1 METRKFIDAHVHG
14 FIKPADKNH
23 FKKNIHALLDH
34 GLEKIIIAAL
44 PFHDFDYQLKLSLAP
59 PHIQPFISKEN
70 FDETRLLADWTEEYR
85 LQKIVTPFID
95 VRFVIENV
103 RGTVLNALQS
113 GCRGIKGA
121 FIPESD
127 RILTIQGIP
136 QALGIST
143 QRYCSIQE
151 EIFTVAD
158 DLNLPL
164 LYHINLSQHFDW
176 IAALLTKFPLLRI
189 SIPHLGYSLRRIS
202 DILHRFENTYTDPSY
217 LIDLLNKNNK
227 RYLAFIDRYHTK
239 ILSGSDAIIA
249 NGIDAILPYPHYF
262 SHLSVPDTVKD
273 RILRKNA
280 YTFLSLPE
288 GEIR

>member
-1 METRKFIDAHVHG
+1 METIKFIDAHVHG

-23 FKKNIHALLDH
+23 FKKNIQALIGH
-34 GLEKIIIAAL
+34 GLEKIIIAVL
-44 PFHDFDYQLKLSLAP
+44 PYHDFDYQLKLSLAP
-59 PHIQPFISKEN
+59 PHIQPFISKDN

-85 LQKIVTPFID
+85 FQNVVIPFID
-95 VRFVIENV
+95 VRFVTDNIRE
-103 RGTVLNALQS
+103 TILNAINS

-143 QRYCSIQE
+143 QRYCEIQE
-151 EIFTVAD
+151 EIFTIAH
-158 DLNLPL
+158 DLNRPL
-164 LYHINLSQHFDW
+164 LYHINLSPYFDW
-176 IAALLTKFPLLRI
+176 IDVLLKKFPLLRI
-189 SIPHLGYSLRRIS
+189 NIPHLGYNLRRIS
-202 DILHRFENTYTDPSY
+202 DILDNFENTYTDPSY

-249 NGIDAILPYPHYF
+249 NGIDAITPYPHYF
-262 SHLSVPDTVKD
+262 SQLSVPDTVKD

-288 GEIR
+288 